1 MEKIK
6 FTSDSTC
13 DLPKSIIEAN
23 GIDLCPIAI
32 LLGLD
37 EYHDTVDVD
46 AEKVI
51 AYVKET
57 GTLPK
62 TAATS
67 IDAYKEYFEKYT
79 KEGYTVIH
87 FCISSKSSSCFNNAS
102 MAAKDMENVYVID
115 SLSLS
120 TGQGIQILKAI
131 KLKEQGLSA
140 AEIVKEI
147 ESLRDKVQMSFV
159 VDKLDFLHKGGRCSS
174 AAAFASKILKIHPS
188 IAMKDGSL
196 GVDKKYMGNLA
207 RSCVQ
212 YVKDVAEANKNYD
225 ESICF
230 VTHSPSDEEIVKLV
244 IEKVGEHFKFDQV
257 IDSDAGS
264 TVTSH
269 CGYNTIGII
278 FYNK

>member
-13 DLPKSIIEAN
+13 DLPQSILQAN
-23 GIDLCPIAI
+23 DIGICPITV

-37 EYHDTVDVD
+37 EYHDTVDIN

-51 AYVKET
+51 EFVNTT

-67 IDAYKEYFEKYT
+67 IGAYKEYFEQFT
-79 KEGYTVIH
+79 KDGYTVIH
-87 FCISSKSSSCFNNAS
+87 FCISSNSSSCYNNAS
-102 MAAKDMENVYVID
+102 MAAKEVPGVFVVD
-115 SLSLS
+115 SLSLT

-131 KLKEQGLSA
+131 QLKNQGLTASQ
-140 AEIVKEI
+140 IVSEI
-147 ESLRDKVQMSFV
+147 ESIRDKVQVSFV

-174 AAAFASKILKIHPS
+174 TAAFASKILKIHPS
-188 IAMKDGSL
+188 IAMKEGSL
-196 GVDKKYMGNLA
+196 GVDKKYMGNLS
-207 RSCVQ
+207 RSCSQ
-212 YVKDVAEANKNYD
+212 YVKDIADANKNYD
-225 ESICF
+225 ETICF
-230 VTHSPSDEEIVKLV
+230 ITHSPSDEAIVNLV
-244 IEKVGEHFKFDQV
+244 TEKVKEYFKFEQIVDAP
-257 IDSDAGS
+257 AGS

-269 CGYNTIGII
+269 CGYNTIGVI

>member
-13 DLPKSIIEAN
+13 DLPKSLLEAN
-23 GIDLCPIAI
+23 DIGICPIAI

-67 IDAYKEYFEKYT
+67 IGAYKEYFEQYT
-79 KEGYTVIH
+79 KDGYTVIH
-87 FCISSKSSSCFNNAS
+87 FCISSNSSSCYNNAS
-102 MAAKDMENVYVID
+102 MAAKEVPNVHVVD

-131 KLKEQGLSA
+131 KLREQGLSA
-140 AEIVKEI
+140 SQIVNEI
-147 ESLRDKVQMSFV
+147 EACRDKVQISFV

-174 AAAFASKILKIHPS
+174 TAAVFSKILKIHPS
-188 IAMKDGSL
+188 IVMKDGSL
-196 GVDKKYMGNLA
+196 GVDKKYMGNLIRA
-207 RSCVQ
+207 CSQ
-212 YVKDVAEANKNYD
+212 YVKDVADANKNYD
-225 ESICF
+225 DSICF
-230 VTHSPSDEEIVKLV
+230 VTHSPSDEAVINAVK
-244 IEKVGEHFKFDQV
+244 EKVGEYFNFSQV
-257 IDSDAGS
+257 VDAPAGS

>member
-13 DLPKSIIEAN
+13 DLPKSILDAN
-23 GIDLCPIAI
+23 DIGICPIAI

-51 AYVKET
+51 EYVKET

-67 IDAYKEYFEKYT
+67 IGAYKEYFEQYT
-79 KEGYTVIH
+79 KDGYTVIH
-87 FCISSKSSSCFNNAS
+87 FCISSNSSSCYNNAS
-102 MAAKDMENVYVID
+102 MAAKELENVYVVD

-131 KLKEQGLSA
+131 NLRKQGLSA

-147 ESLRDKVQMSFV
+147 ESLRDKVQISFV

-174 AAAFASKILKIHPS
+174 TAAFASKILKIHPS
-188 IAMKDGSL
+188 IAMKNGSL
-196 GVDKKYMGNLA
+196 GVDKKYMGNLS
-207 RSCVQ
+207 RSCAQ
-212 YVKDVAEANKNYD
+212 YVKDVADAYKNYD
-225 ESICF
+225 ETVCF
-230 VTHSPSDEEIVKLV
+230 VTHSPSDEAIVNLV
-244 IEKVGEHFKFDQV
+244 TEKVKEYFNFEQV
-257 IDSDAGS
+257 IDANAGS

>member
-6 FTSDSTC
+6 ITSDSTC
-13 DLPKSIIEAN
+13 DLPQSLVEEY
-23 GIDLCPIAI
+23 GIGICPIAI

-46 AEKVI
+46 AEKVL

-87 FCISSKSSSCFNNAS
+87 FTISSKSSSCYNNAS
-102 MAAKDMENVYVID
+102 MAAKDLENVYVID
-115 SLSLS
+115 SLSLT
-120 TGQGIQILKAI
+120 TGQGIQIIRACELAK
-131 KLKEQGLSA
+131 QGKNA
-140 AEIVKEI
+140 DEIVDI
-147 ESLRDKVQMSFV
+147 INANRDKVQVSFV

-174 AAAFASKILKIHPS
+174 TAAVFSKVLKIHPA

-196 GVDKKYMGNLA
+196 GVDKKYMGNMV
-207 RSCVQ
+207 RSCTQ
-212 YVKDVAEANKNYD
+212 YVKDLADAYKNYD
-225 ESICF
+225 DTMCF
-230 VTHSPSDEEIVKLV
+230 VTHSPSDQAIVDLV
-244 IEKVGEHFKFDQV
+244 KEKVNEHFKFAKV
-257 IDSDAGS
+257 VETVAGS

-269 CGYNTIGII
+269 CGYNTIGVI
-278 FYNK
+278 FYVK